1 MSLLAATQ
9 IPKPADEQA
18 FERACV
24 TLWAGLLKDPNV
36 QKNAR
41 RGQGQDGVDLYG
53 MRDRDPNQYVGIQ
66 CKLKGDGKELSEKEV
81 RGQVEKALKFKP
93 ALSEYFIVTTAPDDG
108 DMHELARVITAELR
122 GNGHQMLVYIW
133 GWNTLEEKI
142 SEDDAARKAFDPSFG
157 PFTER
162 ILENTQEL
170 LLGQTEAQSGLA
182 QVQATL
188 TQITTTL
195 SLSPGDTTLAV
206 NALEAH
212 LDADIDSFR
221 ELANTGK
228 PRTALPLLEGLLAR
242 IGSSASGRILFRVKA
257 NIGSC
262 LLALGEEKR
271 AAAMLAEAYDHAP
284 GEPTA
289 VANKAFSLLLQGKW
303 PELLSWG
310 RLALEADPSNEG
322 LAGYIVQAARFDP
335 AIEDPLDI
343 VPDGLKGSAA
353 VAVGR
358 VDVLRHRGLMPQ
370 WWQAAHAALA
380 AHPDDR
386 HAMQFAAEADLDE
399 ILRDPVFQRTH
410 RLAPKQRERIS
421 AAAQLLRSQWE
432 AARMTEGVVRPEDAA
447 LCSNIIV
454 AYHALDDLAS
464 AIEVARQGLAVTPS
478 DVEIANRAAVAAIDA
493 SDEKFAEEL
502 LCRLPPGPDATVLAF
517 RFYSARGD
525 WKEVARIYRE
535 QADHIP
541 PIERSLI
548 ITAGRL
554 AEIKLALPADAEKQI
569 AAIAGDV
576 VDDPRASIVVADF
589 ARMEGFEKLSEAAY
603 QAALKCVEADS
614 HIAPRMMV
622 AMHASRRGEASVVA
636 DLLDGHVADD
646 HDNEALRVL
655 ARAFVNDSPIRRR
668 AIRFFEQLPGPIR
681 ALSFYLHAEGLL
693 HFNRGAL
700 RQAEAC
706 LRRAVEV
713 SPDLTNYLALFS
725 TLRRSDRRNE
735 IKPILQSLD
744 LATVRGTPGQKMYL
758 AQEFLAANL
767 PKIAFAFAY
776 EVLQSAR
783 NDPDAALRYFGL
795 MMLDP
800 NGRKTPRSRVVG
812 MDAWFRLEGSHGE
825 AQSFLIADGPD
836 RPADGLVSVSHPL
849 AAAAMG
855 LKVGDEFTIKA
866 TFGDDVTW
874 RVAEIKHKYLHALH
888 DVMANFQTR
897 FPNAKGFYTLKMEEG
912 NVQPALD
919 EVKRVSE
926 SNRKLA
932 DLYLLQHLP
941 IAMVASR
948 LGRDAVGF
956 ADYVRSL
963 NHDLETC
970 VGNAPERDAARELLG
985 RHRAAG
991 AVLDTFAAWT
1001 IATMDAF
1008 DVLLAVFGKL
1018 VIPRSSIDELRSL
1031 RDKDDLGSGE
1041 KSMTIAWHN
1050 GQYIRQEF
1058 TREDIAARDRFIA
1071 EQIEKIEK
1079 FCEVVPGAAPDVT
1092 SELAAMLTETFG
1104 SDVLD
1109 PSYVASEGYTLVS
1122 EDLYYR
1128 QIASVAVGGEFRSV
1142 WLQAVI
1148 AFARES
1154 RLIDQARHAEITV
1167 KLAWR
1172 RHSHVSIDPETLWHA
1187 WQADRTDDLRDVRA
1201 LTMFI
1206 GTRNAE
1212 LVSHLSVVFSFL
1224 GRIWVA
1230 SGSEDIRTMKV
1241 TGIVLEQLIRF
1252 RQKDWAMVLAL
1263 VVDGMSWALREY
1275 VDRWIVGH
1283 FLDLSRLRAADQQ
1296 VIAIRARNHMARMS
1310 RRRRRA
1316 LSTTNWPMGVHASYS
1331 NVVD

>member
-24 TLWAGLLKDPNV
+24 PLWRGLLNDPNV
-36 QKNAR
+36 QRNAR

-53 MRDRDPNQYVGIQ
+53 MRDRDPDQYVGIQ

-81 RGQVEKALKFKP
+81 RAEVDKAVKIKP
-93 ALSEYFIVTTAPDDG
+93 ALTEYFIVTTASDDG
-108 DMHELARVITAELR
+108 EMHELARIITAELR
-122 GNGHQMLVYIW
+122 AKGHPMLVYIW

-157 PFTER
+157 PFTGR
-162 ILENTQEL
+162 ILEDTQEL
-170 LLGQTEAQSGLA
+170 LLGQTETQSGLA

-188 TQITTTL
+188 TQITSTL
-195 SLSPGDTTLAV
+195 SLPPPGDTTTAS

-212 LDADIDSFR
+212 LDADIDAFR
-221 ELANTGK
+221 EMANSGK

-242 IGSSASGRILFRVKA
+242 IGASASGRILFRVKA

-262 LLALGEEKR
+262 LLALGEQER
-271 AAAMLAEAYDHAP
+271 AAGMLAEAYDHAP
-284 GEPTA
+284 SEPKA
-289 VANKAFSLLLQGKW
+289 IANKAFSLLLQGKW
-303 PELLSWG
+303 PELLAWG
-310 RLALEADPSNEG
+310 RQALEADPSNEG
-322 LAGYIVQAARFDP
+322 LAGYVVQAARFDP
-335 AIEDPLDI
+335 AVADPLDI
-343 VPDGLKGSAA
+343 VPHGLKGSAA

-380 AHPDDR
+380 AHPDDC
-386 HAMQFAAEADLDE
+386 HARQFAAEADLDE

-410 RLAPKQRERIS
+410 RLAPKQRERIV
-421 AAAQLLRSQWE
+421 AATELLRSQWDS
-432 AARMTEGVVRPEDAA
+432 ARASEGVIRPEDAA

-454 AYHALDDLAS
+454 AYHALNDPPL
-464 AIEVARQGLAVTPS
+464 AIEVARQGLTVAPD
-478 DVEIANRAAVAAIDA
+478 DVEIANRAAVAAIDGN
-493 SDEKFAEEL
+493 DEQFAEEL
-502 LCRLPPGPDATVLAF
+502 LHRLPAGPEATVLAC

-541 PIERSLI
+541 SVERSLI
-548 ITAGRL
+548 VTAGRL
-554 AEIKLALPADAEKQI
+554 AEIKLAHPADAERQI

-589 ARMEGFEKLSEAAY
+589 ARMEGFEKLAEVAY
-603 QAALKCVEADS
+603 QAALKCVDADS

-646 HDNEALRVL
+646 HDNEALRIL

-668 AIRFFEQLPGPIR
+668 AIRFFERLPAPIR

-700 RQAEAC
+700 KQAEAC

-725 TLRRSDRRNE
+725 TLRRSDRRDE
-735 IKPILQSLD
+735 IKPILESLD

-776 EVLQSAR
+776 EVLQAAR

-800 NGRKTPRSRVVG
+800 NGRKMPRSRVVE
-812 MDAWFRLEGSHGE
+812 MDAWFRLEGPHGE
-825 AQSFLIADGPD
+825 VQSFLIADGPD
-836 RPADGLVSVSHPL
+836 RPADGLVSASHPL

-866 TFGDDVTW
+866 TFGDDTTW

-897 FPNAKGFYTLKMEEG
+897 FPNAKGFYTLKMGEG

-919 EVKRVSE
+919 QVKKVSE

-941 IAMVASR
+941 MAMVASR

-963 NHDLETC
+963 DHDLETC

-991 AVLDTFAAWT
+991 AVLDTYAAWT

-1018 VIPRSSIDELRSL
+1018 VVPRSSIDELRSL
-1031 RDKDDLGSGE
+1031 RDKDDLGGGGR
-1041 KSMTIAWHN
+1041 SMTIAWHN

-1058 TREDIAARDRFIA
+1058 TREDIAERDRFIA

-1079 FCEVVPGAAPDVT
+1079 SCEIVPGAAADEP
-1092 SELAAMLTETFG
+1092 SELAVMLTETFG

-1109 PSYVASEGYTLVS
+1109 PAYVGSEGYVLVS

-1128 QIASVAVGGEFRSV
+1128 QIASAAVGDQLKSV
-1142 WLQAVI
+1142 WLQPII

-1154 RLIDQARHAEITV
+1154 GLIDQARHAEITV
-1167 KLAWR
+1167 KLGWR
-1172 RHSHVSIDPETLWHA
+1172 RHSHVSIDPEMLWHA
-1187 WQADRTDDLRDVRA
+1187 WRADGSDDLRDVRA
-1201 LTMFI
+1201 LTTFI

-1212 LVSHLSVVFSFL
+1212 LMSHLSVVFAFL
-1224 GRIWVA
+1224 GRIWIG
-1230 SGSEDIRTMKV
+1230 SGSADLRTMKV
-1241 TGIVLEQLIRF
+1241 TGIVLEQLLRF
-1252 RQKDWAMVLAL
+1252 REKDWAMVLAL
-1263 VVDGMSWALREY
+1263 VADGTPRGLREY
-1275 VDRWIVGH
+1275 IAQWLVGH
-1283 FLDLSRLRAADQQ
+1283 FLDLSQLRDAQEQ
-1296 VIAIRARNHMARMS
+1296 VIALRTRNHMVRMS

-1316 LSTTNWPMGVHASYS
+1316 LSSTDWPMR
-1331 NVVD
+1331 